1 MRKTLFAAA
10 MAAAFSLPS
19 VVMAQAATP
28 AAAPVSPHTF
38 TGNIALVS
46 DYRFRGI
53 SQTYGQPAIQGGVDY
68 AHASGVYLGTWA
80 SNVYSTAG
88 NGIGTSYTNGA
99 GLEWDLYGG
108 YKFEVAKDFTLDV
121 GALYYYYPGA
131 SWNVAGRDKF
141 DNLEL
146 YVGASYKWFSAKY
159 SQSITDYFGANTS
172 TLGGVCG
179 IQTNGLTATANCF
192 GAAPGSSKGS
202 GYLDLNANFEIA
214 DKLTL
219 GLHAGHASVK
229 NYGLLDYTDYKISL
243 SKEYNGV
250 NFGIAAIGTNANSD
264 IYRTTTGMP
273 AAPTGTYD
281 TSKSTLVLSV
291 SKTF

>member
-10 MAAAFSLPS
+10 MAGAFFVPS
-19 VVMAQAATP
+19 VVLAEDATP
-28 AAAPVSPHTF
+28 AATEASPHTLTANVAF
-38 TGNIALVS
+38 VT

-53 SQTYGQPAIQGGVDY
+53 SQTYGLPAIQGGVDY
-68 AHASGVYLGTWA
+68 AHASGVYLGTWG

-88 NGIGTSYTNGA
+88 NGVGTSYTNGA
-99 GLEWDLYGG
+99 GLEWDIYGG
-108 YKFEVAKDFTLDV
+108 YKFEAAKDLTLDV

-146 YVGASYKWFSAKY
+146 YVAATYKWLSAKY
-159 SQSITDYFGANTS
+159 SQSLTDYFGANTS

-179 IQTNGLTATANCF
+179 IQTNGLTSTTNCF

-202 GYLDLNANFEIA
+202 SYIDLNANFEIA

-219 GLHAGHASVK
+219 GLHAGQASVK

-243 SKEYNGV
+243 NKEYNGI
-250 NFGIAAIGTNANSD
+250 NFGIAAIATNANSD
-264 IYRTTTGMP
+264 IYRTTTGTT

-281 TSKSTLVLSV
+281 TSRSTLVLSV